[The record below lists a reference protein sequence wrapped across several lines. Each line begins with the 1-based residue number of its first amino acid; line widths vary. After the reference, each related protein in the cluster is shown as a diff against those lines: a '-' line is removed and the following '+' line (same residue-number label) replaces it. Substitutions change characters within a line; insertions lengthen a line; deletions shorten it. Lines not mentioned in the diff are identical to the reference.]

1 MKPIFPLILP
11 HIAHAGSIIE
21 SFKSS
26 FSVTNKADE
35 SPVTEADIQAS
46 AYLVKNIHE
55 LFPEDLVLSEE
66 DLTDIDFSQ
75 RIWLI
80 DPLDGTKNFIK

>member
-46 AYLVKNIHE
+46 AYLVKSIHE
-55 LFPEDLVLSEE
+55 LSDHANMSSLFRATFKSCQL
-66 DLTDIDFSQ
+66 
-75 RIWLI
+75 
-80 DPLDGTKNFIK
+80 KNLA